1 MTASLRRPPTLLTIG
16 QLCREFDVTPRTL
29 RYYEEQG
36 LLAPERREQQRLY
49 SRRDRARLQLILRGR
64 RVGLS
69 LAQIR
74 QVLDLH
80 NPADQDAAQNA
91 VALRAFQQRIAAL
104 SQQREEVVGAIET
117 LEAAC
122 ARLEA
127 QLQH

>member
-1 MTASLRRPPTLLTIG
+1 
-16 QLCREFDVTPRTL
+16 
-29 RYYEEQG
+29 
-36 LLAPERREQQRLY
+36 
-49 SRRDRARLQLILRGR
+49 RARLQLILRGR

-127 QLQH
+127 HLQH

>member
-1 MTASLRRPPTLLTIG
+1 MTVNLRRPATTLTIG
-16 QLCREFDVTPRTL
+16 QLCREFEVTPRTL

-36 LLAPERREQQRLY
+36 LLEPARRDQQRIY

-80 NPADQDAAQNA
+80 NPEDGDAVQNA
-91 VALRAFQQRIAAL
+91 VALRAFQQRIADL
-104 SQQREEVVGAIET
+104 EKQREEVVDAIES
-117 LEAAC
+117 LQAAC

-127 QLQH
+127 RL

>member
-1 MTASLRRPPTLLTIG
+1 MTVSLRRPPTTLTIG
-16 QLCREFDVTPRTL
+16 QLCREFEVTPRTL

-36 LLAPERREQQRLY
+36 LLEPARRDQQRIY

-80 NPADQDAAQNA
+80 NPEDGDAVQNA

-104 SQQREEVVGAIET
+104 EQQRAEVIGAIES
-117 LEAAC
+117 LQAAC
-122 ARLEA
+122 ERLEA
-127 QLQH
+127 RL

>member
-1 MTASLRRPPTLLTIG
+1 MTISLRRPPTTLTIG
-16 QLCREFDVTPRTL
+16 QLCREFEVTPRTL

-36 LLAPERREQQRLY
+36 LLEPARRDQQRIY

-80 NPADQDAAQNA
+80 NPEDGDAVQNA

-104 SQQREEVVGAIET
+104 EQQRAEVIGAIES
-117 LEAAC
+117 LQAAC
-122 ARLEA
+122 ERLEA
-127 QLQH
+127 RL